1 MRTKSILFF
10 ALYLFLATSS
20 ISAQTKKTVSS
31 LDNFWGIK
39 FGKICENTYEI
50 MTSKGWEPC
59 GGGILPYK
67 NNYEL
72 SISVSCTS
80 YNKYNGTYGNLPVE
94 EIDLLSYDGIFYQV
108 AIRINL
114 SETEIGTEDCEKTV
128 AAIIDKYD
136 LKRNKFPDGKTYFQS
151 NVGTIAM
158 FSIIQGDEEVLG
170 YSPWSAGGR
179 GAEYFII
186 TFADSK
192 VLEKLDK
199 DTEKEK
205 EEKQRQEQ
213 KSIQD
218 DL

>member
-39 FGKICENTYEI
+39 FGKTCKNESEL
-50 MTSKGWEPC
+50 MKAKGWEC
-59 GGGILPYK
+59 CGVGGGNLP
-67 NNYEL
+67 NSNL
-72 SISVSCTS
+72 SVALAC
-80 YNKYNGTYGNLPVE
+80 YNKENGTYGNLPVE
-94 EIDLLSYDGIFYQV
+94 EIELRFYNGIFYQV

-136 LKRNKFPDGKTYFQS
+136 LKRKNFPDGKIYFSS
-151 NVGTIAM
+151 NAGTIAM
-158 FSIIQGDEEVLG
+158 FSIIQGDEDVLG
-170 YSPWSAGGR
+170 YSPWDAGGR

-186 TFADSK
+186 AFADSN
-192 VLEKLDK
+192 VLEKLNK
-199 DTEKEK
+199 DIEKEK
-205 EEKQRQEQ
+205 EEKQMQEQ
-213 KSIQD
+213 KIIQD